1 MWKYLCYL
9 FVESLFLVEKVLIP
23 FILMFLDINV
33 LLPQELH
40 LPWTSHLFFISI
52 KISLVLSHLFNV
64 CVCCAQLYIKSTPTV
79 NNVFMVLEIFHNRL
93 SKQKNCSNLF
103 QMKVIA
109 DNVEI
114 FLRPQE
120 KSHNE
125 WWSFIGWASEAYNIL
140 LLRDNENKCSCVWPW

>member
-1 MWKYLCYL
+1 MSFYCKSFTYLEP
-9 FVESLFLVEKVLIP
+9 VI
-23 FILMFLDINV
+23 
-33 LLPQELH
+33 
-40 LPWTSHLFFISI
+40 FF
-52 KISLVLSHLFNV
+52 SLVLSHFFNV

-79 NNVFMVLEIFHNRL
+79 NNVFMFLKIFHNRL

-120 KSHNE
+120 KSHTNDE
-125 WWSFIGWASEAYNIL
+125 VL
-140 LLRDNENKCSCVWPW
+140 LDKRAKHTIFSCLGIMKINVHVCGF